1 MVKKLISG
9 NFLNNKNNRLKS
21 LNQKVKSV
29 VARYSIL
36 EDFCRQFLL
45 LIDRLRMERHCGCAN
60 SDPGGG
66 TTFPQ
71 GLPVG

>member
-1 MVKKLISG
+1 MVEKLISG

-45 LIDRLRMERHCGCAN
+45 LIDRLRMERDNAAVR
-60 SDPGGG
+60 
-66 TTFPQ
+66 TATLVAV
-71 GLPVG
+71 LPFHRDSP